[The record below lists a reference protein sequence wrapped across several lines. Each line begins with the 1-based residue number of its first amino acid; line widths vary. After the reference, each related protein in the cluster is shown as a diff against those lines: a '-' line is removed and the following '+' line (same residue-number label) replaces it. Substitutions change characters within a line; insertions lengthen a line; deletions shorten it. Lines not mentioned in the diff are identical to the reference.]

1 MLQKPIPAAGR
12 AGPYQRQKREKTG
25 EFSCLPAERFTVHSE
40 HGGTDMSEG
49 TEIIILGSGS
59 TAFAAAL
66 RAQAKGARPIMI
78 ERSVLGGTC
87 INWGCIPSKTLIH
100 AALFRHQ
107 AELGERL
114 GLGTRPGTLEFAP
127 LDAHKFAVVQEL
139 RQTKYLNV
147 LENVPGLTLIKGEA
161 VFLGPDTLKVGERII
176 KGDKF
181 LIATGGY
188 PRVPAIAGLEQVP
201 YLTSKSALLL
211 KALPESLTIV
221 GGGVIAL
228 ELGQMFLR
236 LGVPVTVLEHGERLL
251 SAVEAEPAQALREAL
266 EAEGMQIVTGV
277 TVCSVS
283 RHEEGILIEAQIGP
297 EPRHFVSQQLLLAV
311 GTAPASA
318 GIGLEQAG
326 VELDAKGFI
335 KVDRE
340 LRTSA
345 PGIWAAGDVTG
356 RMQIATVGAREG
368 IAAVDNMLDAGC
380 GCALDYNTIPMAI
393 FTDPELGTIGYTEES
408 AKLAGFEVESH
419 AIPASAIPK
428 AHVTGELRGAI
439 KIVAEKESGRIL
451 GVHVCLHRGAD
462 IINEAALAVRFGM
475 TVGQLAETLHVYPSM
490 GEGLRLCAQSFH
502 RDLERLSCCA
512 E

>member
-1 MLQKPIPAAGR
+1 
-12 AGPYQRQKREKTG
+12 
-25 EFSCLPAERFTVHSE
+25 
-40 HGGTDMSEG
+40 MSEG
-49 TEIIILGSGS
+49 PEIVILGSGS

-66 RAQAKGARPIMI
+66 RAQAKGARPVMI
-78 ERSVLGGTC
+78 EKSVLGGTC

-100 AALFRHQ
+100 AALFRRQ

-114 GLGTRPGTLEFAP
+114 GLGTRPGALDFSL

-139 RQTKYLNV
+139 RQTKYLDV
-147 LENVPGLTLIKGEA
+147 LKKVPGLKLIKGNA
-161 VFLGPDTLKVGERII
+161 VFAGPDSLRVGDKIL
-176 KGDKF
+176 KGDRF

-188 PRVPAIAGLEQVP
+188 PRIPAIPGLDQVP

-211 KALPESLTIV
+211 KTLPDSLTIV

-236 LGVPVTVLEHGERLL
+236 LGVRITVLEHGEALL
-251 SAVEAEPAQALREAL
+251 PAVEAEPAQALQEAL
-266 EAEGMQIVTGV
+266 EAEGMQIVLGTA
-277 TVCSVS
+277 VCSVS
-283 RHEEGILIEAQIGP
+283 ALDGGVRVHAQVGGV
-297 EPRHFVSQQLLLAV
+297 PRAFHSQQLLLAV
-311 GTAPASA
+311 GTAPAST

-326 VELDAKGFI
+326 VQVDARGFI

-345 PGIWAAGDVTG
+345 AGIWAAGDVTG
-356 RMQIATVGAREG
+356 GMQIATIGAREG

-380 GCALDYNTIPMAI
+380 RCALDYNTIPMAI
-393 FTDPELGTIGYTEES
+393 FTDPEVGTVGYSEE
-408 AKLAGFEVESH
+408 AARRAGFETVSH

-428 AHVTGELRGAI
+428 SHVTGETRGAV
-439 KIVAEKESGRIL
+439 KIVAERASGRIL
-451 GVHVCLHRGAD
+451 GVHLCLHRGAD

-475 TVGQLAETLHVYPSM
+475 TIGQLAETLHVYPSM
-490 GEGLRLCAQSFH
+490 GEGLRLCAQGFR